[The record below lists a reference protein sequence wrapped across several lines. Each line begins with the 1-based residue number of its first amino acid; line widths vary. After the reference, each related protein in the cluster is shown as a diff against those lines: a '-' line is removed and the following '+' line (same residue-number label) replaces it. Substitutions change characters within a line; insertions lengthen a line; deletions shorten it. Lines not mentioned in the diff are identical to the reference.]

1 MAAKRAREVSSAA
14 VDAVSFVAELGEGL
28 PLFQPVLKTLT
39 GIREKVKTVISNR
52 EDLAALRERCA
63 YITGCVIVKFRKESS
78 EFDVAPLE
86 DCIRAAGAL
95 VEHCGRRGKLL
106 RVVKASSDRGEIAAL
121 NARIRALE
129 SDMGLAG
136 ITVVGR
142 KIDDLK
148 TIMVS
153 CLLDPIWLSTQLHLG
168 GTLEYLSTGENRD
181 CVPPPSSRMLVRLF
195 VRNKIFLQE

>member
-1 MAAKRAREVSSAA
+1 MAAKCAREVSSAA

-39 GIREKVKTVISNR
+39 AIRENVKTVISNR

-63 YITGCVIVKFRKESS
+63 YITACVIVKFRKGSS
-78 EFDVAPLE
+78 ELDVAPLE
-86 DCIRAAGAL
+86 DCIRAAGTL
-95 VEHCGRRGKLL
+95 VDHCGRRGKLL

-121 NARIRALE
+121 NTRIRALE

-136 ITVVGR
+136 ISVVGR

-148 TIMVS
+148 TIMVR
-153 CLLDPIWLSTQLHLG
+153 TQLHLE
-168 GTLEYLSTGENRD
+168 TFSTGENLD
-181 CVPPPSSRMLVRLF
+181 CVPPTSRRCWFACVCGT
-195 VRNKIFLQE
+195 K